1 MPNNVSEPV
10 KALIFDAEGVII
22 DTMQSVWMPAD
33 LAFCRR
39 HNLIAPEGTF
49 PDDLKVQLVGT
60 KLSDG
65 VEIIKKYFDVEG
77 DSAAMLQERIDLAG
91 EYFKKQ
97 VDFIPGFVDFFN
109 QHRQLPAA
117 VGTSLKSH
125 YLDIVE
131 SRLNLSQYFGEHIYS
146 IYAVGARSKP
156 APDVFLHAAKQ
167 LGVDPKYCVV
177 FEDAPNGLAAAKN
190 AGMRSV
196 GITTT
201 FTRDF
206 LTDATL
212 IVNSYEEIDLGLL

>member
-1 MPNNVSEPV
+1 MSEPI

-33 LAFCRR
+33 LTFCRR
-39 HNLIAPEGTF
+39 HNLIAPEGSF

-65 VEIIKKYFDVEG
+65 VEIIKKYFGIEG
-77 DSAAMLQERIDLAG
+77 DSAAMLQERIDLAD

-97 VDFIPGFVDFFN
+97 VDFIPGFVDFFTK
-109 QHRQLPAA
+109 HRQLPAA
-117 VGTSLKSH
+117 VGTSLKSQ

-131 SRLNLSQYFGEHIYS
+131 NRLALSQYFGEHIYS

-156 APDVFLHAAKQ
+156 APDVFLYAAKQ

-177 FEDAPNGLAAAKN
+177 FEDAPNGLAAAKS
-190 AGMRSV
+190 AGMRSI

-201 FTRDF
+201 FPRDF
-206 LTDATL
+206 LTAATQ
-212 IVNSYEEIDLGLL
+212 IVDTYNQVDLSRL